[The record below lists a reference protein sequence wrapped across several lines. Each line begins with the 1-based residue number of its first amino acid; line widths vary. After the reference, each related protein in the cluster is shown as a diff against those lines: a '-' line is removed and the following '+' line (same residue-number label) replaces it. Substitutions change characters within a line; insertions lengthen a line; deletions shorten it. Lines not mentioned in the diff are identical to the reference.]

1 MLKPSEDHSSTP
13 VLEVEDVAKTFPNGR
28 TVLKGISFEVYP
40 RETFVILGGSGCGKS
55 TLLNILIGILQPTS
69 GEVRVFGKN
78 LHSLPPKALT
88 AAHLRCGMMFQ
99 FGALL
104 ESLSLLENVCLP
116 LKQHIHT
123 LRDEVLEETGTLKL
137 RMVGM
142 EAHASKRPSAISGGM
157 KKRVALAR
165 ALALDPD
172 LVFADEP
179 TSGLDPVST
188 EEVDQLLTRLTQRI
202 GATAV
207 VVTHDIK
214 SFYRIAD
221 RAILLGGERD
231 GDKQGQIIFG
241 GSKQDFLDSKDPL
254 VRRFIGLTESFH
266 EVGNEFNA
274 TTT

>member
-1 MLKPSEDHSSTP
+1 MLKPSDDHSSTP
-13 VLEVEDVAKTFPNGR
+13 VLEVVDVTKTYPNGR
-28 TVLKGISFEVYP
+28 TVLKNISFQVYP

-69 GEVRVFGKN
+69 GEVRVFGKK

-88 AAHLRCGMMFQ
+88 AVHLRCGMMFQ

-116 LKQHIHT
+116 LRQHIHT
-123 LRDEVLEETGTLKL
+123 LRDEVLKETGTLKL

-179 TSGLDPVST
+179 TSGLDPVGT

-241 GSKQDFLDSKDPL
+241 GSKQEFLDSRDPL
-254 VRRFIGLTESFH
+254 VRRFIGLIESFH
-266 EVGNEFNA
+266 EVRNEFNG

>member
-1 MLKPSEDHSSTP
+1 MLKPNEDSSTP
-13 VLEVEDVAKTFPNGR
+13 VLEVFDVTKTYPNGR
-28 TVLKGISFEVYP
+28 TVLKGISFQVYP

-55 TLLNILIGILQPTS
+55 TLLNILTGILQPTS
-69 GEVRVFGKN
+69 GEVRVFGQQ
-78 LHSLPPKALT
+78 LHSLSPKALT
-88 AAHLRCGMMFQ
+88 AVHLRCGMMFQ

-116 LKQHIHT
+116 LKQHIHM

-188 EEVDQLLTRLTQRI
+188 EEVDELLTRLTQRI
-202 GATAV
+202 GAAAV

-231 GDKQGQIIFG
+231 GDQQGQVIFG
-241 GSKQDFLDSKDPL
+241 GSKQEFLDSKNSL
-254 VRRFIGLTESFH
+254 VRRFIGLTESSD
-266 EVGNEFNA
+266 EVRNEFN
-274 TTT
+274 

>member
-1 MLKPSEDHSSTP
+1 MLKPNEDSAAP
-13 VLEVEDVAKTFPNGR
+13 VLEVVDVTKTYPNGR
-28 TVLKGISFEVYP
+28 TVLKGISFRVYP

-69 GEVRVFGKN
+69 GEVRVFGQE

-88 AAHLRCGMMFQ
+88 AVHLRCGMMFQ

-116 LKQHIHT
+116 LKQHVRA
-123 LRDEVLEETGTLKL
+123 LRNDVLEETGTLKL

-202 GATAV
+202 GAAAV

-231 GDKQGQIIFG
+231 GDQQGQVILS
-241 GSKQDFLDSKDPL
+241 GSKQEFLDSKNPL
-254 VRRFIGLTESFH
+254 VRRFIGLTESSY
-266 EVGNEFNA
+266 EVGNEFNG
-274 TTT
+274 TTA